1 MRIAPND
8 QVCPRTRR
16 VAFLPWPYCLIACVI
31 VAASTVVAHG
41 GTLELADG
49 PITNRYATL
58 IYHPSTGN
66 LTVYPEPCP
75 IVTLEMVSSRS
86 LFMPERI
93 RDGIIVPSFDVASAK
108 KIFVLKTSGFGALDF
123 GDVLPP
129 GLGADELLA
138 DLGVSGS
145 SSADCLQ
152 FAKLYFVPEPSGIAA
167 FGIALPLLIRMSR
180 RRRERMSCDGGSDD
194 VIVQLVSRRFDQPV

>member
-1 MRIAPND
+1 
-8 QVCPRTRR
+8 
-16 VAFLPWPYCLIACVI
+16 
-31 VAASTVVAHG
+31 
-41 GTLELADG
+41 
-49 PITNRYATL
+49 
-58 IYHPSTGN
+58 
-66 LTVYPEPCP
+66 YPEPCP